1 MTESPESVR
10 PTKKLSKWNDE
21 MPIEKIENHKF
32 TKLIKCLVDHGSPR
46 NPSLDTNEWRK
57 KRFKLSI

>member
-21 MPIEKIENHKF
+21 MPIEQIENHKF
-32 TKLIKCLVDHGSPR
+32 TKLISV
-46 NPSLDTNEWRK
+46 W
-57 KRFKLSI
+57 